1 MFKLLNIEEEPFWH
15 TASIIFFLYLWMHRN
30 TNNSSSLAAL
40 LFWGEKINSLCRYMH
55 ASVPVW
61 LDFTKKKK
69 GEHHLLWSYSA
80 QALAAHLTSILP
92 RPWPCLCFSLLF
104 SLCLCRLSAFS
115 LLLSIF
121 PPFSLSFSFLVSS
134 RLHPNLSHS
143 CTCHRY
149 LKIGSCMRAIC
160 NTTAAI
166 SRLHHQPGNVKL
178 ETYCL
183 SGQSCTD
190 AIAGDALTYCV
201 KFVMKC
207 CSIIY
212 IFAPFD
218 QEMIGK
224 DAILTFLPI
233 T

>member
-1 MFKLLNIEEEPFWH
+1 
-15 TASIIFFLYLWMHRN
+15 
-30 TNNSSSLAAL
+30 
-40 LFWGEKINSLCRYMH
+40 MH
-55 ASVPVW
+55 ASVPVR
-61 LDFTKKKK
+61 LDFMKKKKK
-69 GEHHLLWSYSA
+69 GEQRLLWSYSA

-104 SLCLCRLSAFS
+104 SLCLLPSLCIFS
-115 LLLSIF
+115 FAIYI

-134 RLHPNLSHS
+134 RLHLNLSHS

-149 LKIGSCMRAIC
+149 LKKGSCMRAIC

-166 SRLHHQPGNVKL
+166 SRLHHQPANVKL

-190 AIAGDALTYCV
+190 AIAGDALTHCV

-218 QEMIGK
+218 QEMIRK
-224 DAILTFLPI
+224 DAVLTFLPI
-233 T
+233 A

>member
-1 MFKLLNIEEEPFWH
+1 
-15 TASIIFFLYLWMHRN
+15 
-30 TNNSSSLAAL
+30 
-40 LFWGEKINSLCRYMH
+40 MH

-61 LDFTKKKK
+61 LDFMKKKK
-69 GEHHLLWSYSA
+69 RRASFTLKLLGSGSSGTPHLCLTPSL
-80 QALAAHLTSILP
+80 AL
-92 RPWPCLCFSLLF
+92 SLLF
-104 SLCLCRLSAFS
+104 PPLVSAFAVS
-115 LLLSIF
+115 QHFLFCYLYS
-121 PPFSLSFSFLVSS
+121 PFSLSFSFLVSS
-134 RLHPNLSHS
+134 RLHLNLSHS

-224 DAILTFLPI
+224 DAILTFLPV